1 MQRESGLSGRGG
13 ATVARVV
20 PLTEDGVFVFV
31 CLCRRMCLCLRRP
44 PGAPVLSPDHAMS
57 SSANGCAVSP
67 CVAVPNSGV
76 GGDRKV
82 PFLIGV
88 AGGTASGKST
98 VCRKIME
105 KLGQDVVDHSR
116 GQRVVCISQESFYRE
131 LSEEE
136 REEALKGN
144 YNFDH
149 PDALDAD
156 LIVSIL
162 RDVLRGK
169 EVQLPV
175 YDFAL
180 MRKTNECKLV
190 HPADVVLLEG
200 ILAFYYPELRDLFQM
215 RLFVDTDPDT
225 RLARRVLRD
234 VQERGRDLEFVL
246 TQYMTFVKPAFE
258 EFCLPTKKYADVIIP
273 RGADNQVAIDLIVQN
288 IGDYLSNKEHVVP
301 RPTTPGSGPPT
312 TRPRMFSGSGSFS
325 TMYGS
330 SPPPARPH

>member
-1 MQRESGLSGRGG
+1 M
-13 ATVARVV
+13 
-20 PLTEDGVFVFV
+20 
-31 CLCRRMCLCLRRP
+31 
-44 PGAPVLSPDHAMS
+44 
-57 SSANGCAVSP
+57 
-67 CVAVPNSGV
+67 
-76 GGDRKV
+76 

-105 KLGQDVVDHSR
+105 KLGQDSLGPGHV
-116 GQRVVCISQESFYRE
+116 QRVVCISQESFYRE
-131 LSEEE
+131 LDENE

-149 PDALDAD
+149 PDALDSD
-156 LIVSIL
+156 LIVRIL
-162 RDVLRGK
+162 RDVLHGR
-169 EVQLPV
+169 EVQMPV

-180 MRKTNECKLV
+180 MRKKTDECQRV
-190 HPADVVLLEG
+190 HPADVVLVEG
-200 ILAFYYPELRDLFQM
+200 ILVFYYPEIRELFQM

-246 TQYMTFVKPAFE
+246 TQYTTFVKPAFE

-273 RGADNQVAIDLIVQN
+273 RGADNEVAIDLIVQN
-288 IGDYLSNKEHVVP
+288 IGDYLSNKEQHQVPVP
-301 RPTTPGSGPPT
+301 RPTTPGSGPLPT

-325 TMYGS
+325 TLYGS

>member
-1 MQRESGLSGRGG
+1 
-13 ATVARVV
+13 
-20 PLTEDGVFVFV
+20 
-31 CLCRRMCLCLRRP
+31 
-44 PGAPVLSPDHAMS
+44 MS
-57 SSANGCAVSP
+57 AAGDAAVSSP
-67 CVAVPNSGV
+67 RNIPSSQHSHGSPR
-76 GGDRKV
+76 RKF

-105 KLGQDVVDHSR
+105 KLGQDAMDHSQR
-116 GQRVVCISQESFYRE
+116 QRVVCISQESFYRDIGDQ
-131 LSEEE
+131 E
-136 REEALKGN
+136 REEALRGN

-149 PDALDAD
+149 PDALDSD
-156 LIVSIL
+156 LIARIL
-162 RDVLRGK
+162 RDVLQGK
-169 EVQLPV
+169 EVRIPV

-180 MRKTNECKLV
+180 MRKTSESTLI
-190 HPADVVLLEG
+190 HPADVVLVEG
-200 ILAFYYPELRDLFQM
+200 ILVFYYPEIRDLFQM

-246 TQYMTFVKPAFE
+246 TQYTTFVKPAFE
-258 EFCLPTKKYADVIIP
+258 DFCLPTKKYADVIVP
-273 RGADNQVAIDLIVQN
+273 RGADNEVAIDLIVQN
-288 IGDYLSNKEHVVP
+288 IGDYLSNKEAAVP
-301 RPTTPGSGPPT
+301 RPTTPGCGPST